1 MWWKE
6 EPIYFK
12 LDLLELT
19 NLDKYEKMKAD
30 SFYKRVMKF
39 VQSEDLNDLFPN
51 CI

>member
-19 NLDKYEKMKAD
+19 NLDKYENKRKRTIN
-30 SFYKRVMKF
+30 SFDK
-39 VQSEDLNDLFPN
+39 DCLFF
-51 CI
+51 